1 MKTDNYFFPATDF
14 ETAKHFYGELLG
26 LAIKFDFS
34 PMGMIAYKIG
44 NDEPAL
50 ILRDI
55 TQYPDAKPALWIEV
69 EDVMEEYSRLKEK
82 GIHFLSKPFQIKT
95 GWAVEFDDPS
105 GNRLGITDYK
115 AM

>member
-1 MKTDNYFFPATDF
+1 MTTDNYFFPAKDF
-14 ETAKHFYGELLG
+14 DTTKHFYGDILG

-34 PMGMIAYKIG
+34 EMGMIAYQIG

-50 ILRDI
+50 IIKDI
-55 TQYPDAKPALWIEV
+55 KRFPDAKPALWIEV
-69 EDVMEEYSRLKEK
+69 DDVKSEYDRLKAK
-82 GIHFLSKPFQIKT
+82 GLIFHSEPFRIKT

-115 AM
+115 N